1 MGKGANADSEPRLY
15 SINAAKS
22 DEYKGSGGAAL
33 NTAAVKNKT
42 TMAKLS
48 NFDFDNATVTS
59 IASEISASLIVKED
73 LMPIAEGDII
83 AFKTASTS
91 ASGGN
96 RIGVMRVVSMTPST
110 GEGVLKPGD
119 TTARVLTVEIK
130 FPQKK

>member
-1 MGKGANADSEPRLY
+1 M
-15 SINAAKS
+15 
-22 DEYKGSGGAAL
+22 

-110 GEGVLKPGD
+110 GEDVLKPGD